1 MLDENVLSDV
11 TVVIPCF
18 NEGRDIEIT
27 IKHLRRIG
35 FKNILIVDDGSK
47 DDTYSKAINQD
58 VLVLRNKNN
67 IGFNISLLKGLYEI
81 NTKYAF
87 IPRPYH
93 IFNQD
98 SVLEFIDFGK
108 KGNYSLLFSE
118 TTEKDTFSTSI
129 SSLLK
134 KRYGI
139 YIHEPLIDIAF
150 INDDLLKKIK
160 TETINNDFILFELI
174 RLVIK
179 NNLKLG
185 THALKMYNHEFQR
198 NVNIF
203 RLLGQLIHKL
213 IHKDEYFERA
223 FPKKYKES
231 FIIKVKTDVLIAV
244 IGYLIIRLIEIIIS
258 KYVK

>member
-1 MLDENVLSDV
+1 MHDENVLSDV

-27 IKHLRRIG
+27 IKHLRKIG

-47 DDTYSKAINQD
+47 DDTYSKAIDQD

-87 IPRPYH
+87 ILRPYH

-98 SVLEFIDFGK
+98 SLIEFIDFGK

-118 TTEKDTFSTSI
+118 KKEKETFSTRI

-134 KRYGI
+134 KKYGI
-139 YIHEPLIDIAF
+139 NIHEPFIDIAF

-185 THALKMYNHEFQR
+185 TYALKMYNHEFQE

-203 RLLGQLIHKL
+203 RLLGQLIHKG
-213 IHKDEYFERA
+213 EYFDRA
-223 FPKKYKES
+223 FPKEYKES
-231 FIIKVKTDVLIAV
+231 FKNKVKTDVLIAV
-244 IGYLIIRLIEIIIS
+244 IGYLIIRLLEIIIS
-258 KYVK
+258 KYII